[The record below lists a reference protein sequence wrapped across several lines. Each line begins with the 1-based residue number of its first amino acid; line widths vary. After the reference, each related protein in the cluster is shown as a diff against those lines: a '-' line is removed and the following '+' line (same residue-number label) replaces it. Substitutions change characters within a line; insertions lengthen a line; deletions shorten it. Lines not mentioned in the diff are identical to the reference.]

1 MLGEHNK
8 IGRRHMLKRVLFC
21 AAVASLVLGGPLFA
35 QAPTPT
41 IKRSLLQK
49 VDVPDG
55 KKYEV
60 VLGLAELPA
69 GASIGKHTHPGIE
82 QGTLIEGEMV
92 LMVEGQPDKAYKAG
106 ESWQIPPGA
115 VHDAKAGPGGA
126 KVVVSYTVEKG
137 QPLAIPVK

>member
-1 MLGEHNK
+1 MLGEHNE
-8 IGRRHMLKRVLFC
+8 IGREHMLKRVLFC
-21 AAVASLVLGGPLFA
+21 AAIASLVLGGPLFA

-82 QGTLIEGEMV
+82 QGTLIEGDMV
-92 LMVEGQPDKAYKAG
+92 LMVEGNPTRPTRPANVAG
-106 ESWQIPPGA
+106 IPPGA

-137 QPLAIPVK
+137 QPLALPVK

>member
-1 MLGEHNK
+1 MLGEHSK
-8 IGRRHMLKRVLFC
+8 IGRKHMLKRVLFC

-82 QGTLIEGEMV
+82 QGTLIEGDMV

-115 VHDAKAGPGGA
+115 VHDAKAGASGA
-126 KVVVSYTVEKG
+126 KVIVSYTVEKG

>member
-1 MLGEHNK
+1 M
-8 IGRRHMLKRVLFC
+8 C
-21 AAVASLVLGGPLFA
+21 
-35 QAPTPT
+35 
-41 IKRSLLQK
+41 
-49 VDVPDG
+49 PDG
-55 KKYEV
+55 KKV
-60 VLGLAELPA
+60 RGRARLAELPA
-69 GASIGKHTHPGIE
+69 GTSIGKHTHPGIE
-82 QGTLIEGEMV
+82 QGTLIEGDMV